1 MLKRDVKE
9 MVNYLIGER
18 KSFKVTFANGK
29 VEVVE
34 YRGYCWVLGN
44 KGYTDEE
51 LVKKMVR
58 FQDNVSKFIIRLEVI
73 EEEVEEVVVDE
84 ESSVEESLVEE
95 VENLTDDLFQDED
108 LAYCEECIERESN
121 VSRET
126 NNIKG
131 EVEMKEM
138 EEIIKNK
145 IISLKNEIDTNNIII
160 ENKKKKLN
168 IIKSEEEKILAE
180 ISNLEFEQLVL
191 NKIIKKEKEKL
202 SDLNVRLQNEGD

>member
-58 FQDNVSKFIIRLEVI
+58 FQNNVSKFIIRLEVI

-84 ESSVEESLVEE
+84 ETSVEESLVEE

-121 VSRET
+121 ISCET
-126 NNIKG
+126 
-131 EVEMKEM
+131 
-138 EEIIKNK
+138 
-145 IISLKNEIDTNNIII
+145 
-160 ENKKKKLN
+160 N
-168 IIKSEEEKILAE
+168 IIKEESIMT
-180 ISNLEFEQLVL
+180 N
-191 NKIIKKEKEKL
+191 KEKKYLEYIDERVYHCLERGIDKKQIAEWL
-202 SDLNVRLQNEGD
+202 DDYIYDLPVDSSSELFNTLYRIQDNLLYGNEF

>member
-44 KGYTDEE
+44 KGYSNEE
-51 LVKKMVR
+51 LIKKMIK

-73 EEEVEEVVVDE
+73 EEVEEVEEVE
-84 ESSVEESLVEE
+84 KSLVEE
-95 VENLTDDLFQDED
+95 VENLTNDLFQEED
-108 LAYCEECIERESN
+108 LAYCEEAIK
-121 VSRET
+121 RET

-131 EVEMKEM
+131 EFKM
-138 EEIIKNK
+138 
-145 IISLKNEIDTNNIII
+145 TN
-160 ENKKKKLN
+160 
-168 IIKSEEEKILAE
+168 
-180 ISNLEFEQLVL
+180 
-191 NKIIKKEKEKL
+191 KEKNYLDYIDERVYHCLQRGIDKKQIADWL
-202 SDLNVRLQNEGD
+202 DDIIYDLPEDSSSELFNVLYRVQDNLLFGNEF

>member
-51 LVKKMVR
+51 LVKKMIR

-108 LAYCEECIERESN
+108 LAYCEEGIERELNISC
-121 VSRET
+121 ET
-126 NNIKG
+126 NNIKR
-131 EVEMKEM
+131 ERIIAKLKEMK
-138 EEIIKNK
+138 NVK
-145 IISLKNEIDTNNIII
+145 INNYVDFSSW
-160 ENKKKKLN
+160 ELT
-168 IIKSEEEKILAE
+168 
-180 ISNLEFEQLVL
+180 
-191 NKIIKKEKEKL
+191 EKEVREYIGNLTLNDIKVDDYNTFRFAKYNEDVEVFIYYNGFV
-202 SDLNVRLQNEGD
+202 DLVCNIVDIY

>member
-121 VSRET
+121 VSCET
-126 NNIKG
+126 NNIKR
-131 EVEMKEM
+131 ERIIAKLKEMK
-138 EEIIKNK
+138 NVK
-145 IISLKNEIDTNNIII
+145 INNYVDFSSW
-160 ENKKKKLN
+160 ELT
-168 IIKSEEEKILAE
+168 
-180 ISNLEFEQLVL
+180 
-191 NKIIKKEKEKL
+191 EKEVREYIGNLTLNDIKVDDYNIFRFAKYNEDVEVFIYYNGFV
-202 SDLNVRLQNEGD
+202 DLVCNIVDIY

>member
-34 YRGYCWVLGN
+34 YRGYWWVLGN

-51 LVKKMVR
+51 LVKKMIR

-73 EEEVEEVVVDE
+73 EEEIEEVVVDE
-84 ESSVEESLVEE
+84 ESSVEE

-108 LAYCEECIERESN
+108 LAYCEEGIERELNISC
-121 VSRET
+121 ET

-131 EVEMKEM
+131 ESIM
-138 EEIIKNK
+138 
-145 IISLKNEIDTNNIII
+145 TN
-160 ENKKKKLN
+160 
-168 IIKSEEEKILAE
+168 
-180 ISNLEFEQLVL
+180 
-191 NKIIKKEKEKL
+191 KEKKYLDYIDERVYHCLERGIDKKQIADWL
-202 SDLNVRLQNEGD
+202 DDYIYDLPEDSSSELFNTLYRIQDNLLYGNEF

>member
-1 MLKRDVKE
+1 MLKRDVRE
-9 MVNYLIGER
+9 MVSYLVGER

-73 EEEVEEVVVDE
+73 EEEVEEVAVE
-84 ESSVEESLVEE
+84 EETSVEESLVEE

-108 LAYCEECIERESN
+108 LAYCEEAIERETNISY
-121 VSRET
+121 ET

-131 EVEMKEM
+131 ESIM
-138 EEIIKNK
+138 
-145 IISLKNEIDTNNIII
+145 TN
-160 ENKKKKLN
+160 
-168 IIKSEEEKILAE
+168 
-180 ISNLEFEQLVL
+180 
-191 NKIIKKEKEKL
+191 KEKKYLDYIDERVYHCLERGIDKKQIAEWL
-202 SDLNVRLQNEGD
+202 DDYIYDLPVDSSSELFNTLYRIQDNLLYGNEF

>member
-44 KGYTDEE
+44 KGYTDKE
-51 LVKKMVR
+51 LVEKMVR
-58 FQDNVSKFIIRLEVI
+58 FQNNVSKFIIRLEVI

-95 VENLTDDLFQDED
+95 VENLTDDLFQEEN

-121 VSRET
+121 
-126 NNIKG
+126 NIKG
-131 EVEMKEM
+131 E
-138 EEIIKNK
+138 
-145 IISLKNEIDTNNIII
+145 
-160 ENKKKKLN
+160 
-168 IIKSEEEKILAE
+168 
-180 ISNLEFEQLVL
+180 SNMA
-191 NKIIKKEKEKL
+191 NKEKKYLDYIDERVYHCLERGIDKKQIAEWL
-202 SDLNVRLQNEGD
+202 DDYIYDLPVDSSSELFNTLYRIQDNLLYGNEF

>member
-9 MVNYLIGER
+9 MVSYLVGER

-51 LVKKMVR
+51 LVKKMIR
-58 FQDNVSKFIIRLEVI
+58 FQNNVSKFIIRLEVI

-84 ESSVEESLVEE
+84 ETSVEESLVEE

-108 LAYCEECIERESN
+108 LAYCEESIE
-121 VSRET
+121 RET

-131 EVEMKEM
+131 ESIM
-138 EEIIKNK
+138 
-145 IISLKNEIDTNNIII
+145 TN
-160 ENKKKKLN
+160 
-168 IIKSEEEKILAE
+168 
-180 ISNLEFEQLVL
+180 
-191 NKIIKKEKEKL
+191 KEKKYLDYINERVYHCLERGIDKKQIAEWL
-202 SDLNVRLQNEGD
+202 DDYIYDLPVDSSSELFNTLYRIQDNLLYGNEF

>member
-44 KGYTDEE
+44 KGYTDKE
-51 LVKKMVR
+51 LVEKMVR
-58 FQDNVSKFIIRLEVI
+58 FQNNVSKFIIRLEVI
-73 EEEVEEVVVDE
+73 EEEVEEVAVE
-84 ESSVEESLVEE
+84 EETSVEESLVEE

-108 LAYCEECIERESN
+108 LAYCEEAIE
-121 VSRET
+121 RET

-131 EVEMKEM
+131 ESIM
-138 EEIIKNK
+138 
-145 IISLKNEIDTNNIII
+145 TN
-160 ENKKKKLN
+160 
-168 IIKSEEEKILAE
+168 
-180 ISNLEFEQLVL
+180 
-191 NKIIKKEKEKL
+191 KEKKYLEYIDERVYHCLERGIDKKQIAEWL
-202 SDLNVRLQNEGD
+202 DDYIYDLPVDSSSELFNILYRIQDNLLYGNEF

>member
-1 MLKRDVKE
+1 MLKRDVRE
-9 MVNYLIGER
+9 MVSYLVGER

-108 LAYCEECIERESN
+108 LAYCEEGIERELNISC
-121 VSRET
+121 ET

-131 EVEMKEM
+131 ESIMT
-138 EEIIKNK
+138 I
-145 IISLKNEIDTNNIII
+145 
-160 ENKKKKLN
+160 
-168 IIKSEEEKILAE
+168 
-180 ISNLEFEQLVL
+180 
-191 NKIIKKEKEKL
+191 KEKKYLDYIDERVYHCLERGIDKKQIADWL
-202 SDLNVRLQNEGD
+202 DDYIYDLPEDSSSELFNTLYRIQDNLLYGNEF